1 MHPRHAPG
9 PGYPSGCRW
18 PACGIT
24 CAAPAVRR
32 VACHR
37 ACERRTPHSD
47 TARSWRRK
55 SVGYARHGLPRGQAE
70 AGIRSGPA
78 LATGRAI
85 GGRTAWYRWVGGLH
99 PLNLMQLGASL
110 RSNQAGPRDDERPP
124 DMGHPRRCCVG
135 RRCRGALWALRRGGR
150 LRWPRRHRHLTVR
163 RGGGAAAGAARAAC
177 ALDLTSERAQIA
189 RKHSGGGG

>member
-85 GGRTAWYRWVGGLH
+85 GGRSAWYRWVGGLH
-99 PLNLMQLGASL
+99 PLNIYAAQGLSKVQPSTVAYARLPQPNEPLNIAL
-110 RSNQAGPRDDERPP
+110 QPRDVYDSEIALTGPLGDDE
-124 DMGHPRRCCVG
+124 HFKIELAVVV
-135 RRCRGALWALRRGGR
+135 A
-150 LRWPRRHRHLTVR
+150 
-163 RGGGAAAGAARAAC
+163 
-177 ALDLTSERAQIA
+177 
-189 RKHSGGGG
+189 K

>member
-99 PLNLMQLGASL
+99 PLNLYAARGLSSVQPS
-110 RSNQAGPRDDERPP
+110 RPK
-124 DMGHPRRCCVG
+124 G
-135 RRCRGALWALRRGGR
+135 RRTAAGYGAPAAMLRRTALSRGAMGATPRGAVALATPPSPSHGAARRRRGGR
-150 LRWPRRHRHLTVR
+150 CGAGCLRLRS
-163 RGGGAAAGAARAAC
+163 
-177 ALDLTSERAQIA
+177 DERASA
-189 RKHSGGGG
+189 NRTEALY